1 MSSNALGNPWHLM
14 SARDV
19 VEALKQGK
27 VTPLEL
33 IDVVEARLEETDGLL
48 HTTPITCFERA
59 RKAAQNL
66 KHPKSP
72 KPGYLYGLP
81 ILIKDDNAVSG
92 VRYTEGSP

>member
-1 MSSNALGNPWHLM
+1 MSSNLLSNPWHLM

-19 VEALKQGK
+19 VEALKLGK
-27 VTPLEL
+27 VTPLDL
-33 IDVVEARLEETDGLL
+33 IDVVEARLKETDGLL

-59 RKAAQNL
+59 RKAAYSL
-66 KHPKSP
+66 VHPKSP

-92 VRYTEGSP
+92 V